1 MIVVIDDLDNIQ
13 IVSPNDFEKFH
24 IQCSQK
30 KSASEICELL
40 GGGSKVI
47 DDEHIWLSAETVRD
61 VVPEKIDSWERGF
74 SQMIDYAASKGWTEN
89 NGALIRSHIEWAKV
103 KK

>member
-47 DDEHIWLSAETVRD
+47 DD
-61 VVPEKIDSWERGF
+61 DSWERGF
-74 SQMIDYAASKGWTEN
+74 SQMIDYASSKGWTEN